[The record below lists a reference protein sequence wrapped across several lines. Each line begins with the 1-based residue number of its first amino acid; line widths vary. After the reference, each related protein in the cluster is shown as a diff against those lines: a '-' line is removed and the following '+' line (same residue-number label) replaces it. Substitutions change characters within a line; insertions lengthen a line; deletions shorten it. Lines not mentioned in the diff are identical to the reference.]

1 MSFIEEIKDE
11 YEEYKSSKMSITDV
25 VKGMLLKYGEDS
37 QIDVAIEEMSELT
50 KELIKYK
57 RTKIHEREKQAT
69 SRAQVIEEMCD
80 VLLMFEYLRVIF
92 KVDDQEIENM
102 IFNKATRVVK
112 RYL

>member
-11 YEEYKSSKMSITDV
+11 YEEYKSNKLSIADV

-37 QIDVAIEEMSELT
+37 QIDVAIEEMSELI
-50 KELIKYK
+50 KELVKYK
-57 RTKIHEREKQAT
+57 RAKIHEREKQAT

-80 VLLMFEYLRVIF
+80 VLFMFEYLRVIF
-92 KVDDQEIENM
+92 QINDEEIEEM
-102 IFNKATRVVK
+102 ILNKAMRVVK